1 MYTLKVYNKKGECIK
16 WFTGT
21 AKEIKQMHELWQLIY
36 VACTLD
42 VEPPL
47 ASTVLK

>member
-1 MYTLKVYNKKGECIK
+1 MYTLKVYNRAGECIK

-21 AKEIKQMHELWQLIY
+21 AKEVAQVRDLWQLIY

-47 ASTVLK
+47 TSTVLK